1 MPFGAE
7 VTENEVRFRL
17 WAPKVG
23 QVDLKIATER
33 EPRRMRAEGGWHRL
47 EVAAAR
53 PGALYQ
59 FVLPGGQAIPDP
71 ASRFQPQDVHGPS
84 EVIDPAAYEW
94 RDALWR
100 GRPWHQTVLYELHI
114 GAFTEGGTFGTAIDR
129 LDALADL
136 GITALEIMPVA
147 DFPGKRNWGYDGVSL
162 FAPDSRY
169 GRPEDMK
176 AFIDGAHQR
185 GLMVILDVV
194 YNHFGPDGNYLP
206 AFAPIFTDH
215 HQTPWGNGINF
226 DDEHSET
233 VRSFI
238 VSNARYWIEEY
249 NLDGLRLDAVHM
261 MKDDSERHILQEIAD
276 EVRASVPHREV
287 HLIIED
293 DKNTVARLIRSK
305 DGRPLHYTAQWND
318 DLHHAIHVIATG
330 EDFAYYAKF
339 ARSTEKLARALAW
352 GFSHPDGAQQ
362 RLQHNPCAGLPPTAF
377 IAFLQ
382 NHDQIGNRAFGD
394 RLIDIAPP
402 AALRAGVA
410 ICMLS
415 PQIPLL
421 FMGEEWGT
429 TRPFP
434 FFCDF
439 NTELS
444 KAVRAGRRKDF
455 GDFPAWQEPGTLE
468 LMPDPTA
475 EQTFL
480 SARLDWENADRGGHP
495 AWRALYR
502 DLLALR
508 RKEIVP
514 RLVGI
519 GSGCGSYDVLGDG
532 AVLVRWRLADRSE
545 LTLTANL
552 SGTPLK
558 NPPRQGG
565 RRLWVEGFV
574 DNAQIGPWTVV
585 FSLRD
590 ADSNVR

>member
-1 MPFGAE
+1 
-7 VTENEVRFRL
+7 
-17 WAPKVG
+17 
-23 QVDLKIATER
+23 
-33 EPRRMRAEGGWHRL
+33 
-47 EVAAAR
+47 
-53 PGALYQ
+53 
-59 FVLPGGQAIPDP
+59 
-71 ASRFQPQDVHGPS
+71 
-84 EVIDPAAYEW
+84 
-94 RDALWR
+94 
-100 GRPWHQTVLYELHI
+100 
-114 GAFTEGGTFGTAIDR
+114 EGGTFGTAIDR

-169 GRPEDMK
+169 VRPEDMK

-352 GFSHPDGAQQ
+352 GFSHPDGVQQ
-362 RLQHNPCAGLPPTAF
+362 RLQYNPCAGLPPTAF

-382 NHDQIGNRAFGD
+382 NHDQVGNRAFGD

-455 GDFPAWQEPGTLE
+455 GDFPAWQ
-468 LMPDPTA
+468 
-475 EQTFL
+475 
-480 SARLDWENADRGGHP
+480 
-495 AWRALYR
+495 
-502 DLLALR
+502 
-508 RKEIVP
+508 
-514 RLVGI
+514 
-519 GSGCGSYDVLGDG
+519 
-532 AVLVRWRLADRSE
+532 
-545 LTLTANL
+545 
-552 SGTPLK
+552 
-558 NPPRQGG
+558 
-565 RRLWVEGFV
+565 
-574 DNAQIGPWTVV
+574 
-585 FSLRD
+585 
-590 ADSNVR
+590 